1 MVLFVEVR
9 PNLLSG
15 ESERFLLEDVS
26 QVVFKINK
34 FLIYLLG
41 LLCAL
46 YLSLHSYTHMRI
58 TSQVEV

>member
-9 PNLLSG
+9 PNLFSG

-34 FLIYLLG
+34 LLISLLG
-41 LLCAL
+41 LFRAL
-46 YLSLHSYTHMRI
+46 YLSL
-58 TSQVEV
+58 